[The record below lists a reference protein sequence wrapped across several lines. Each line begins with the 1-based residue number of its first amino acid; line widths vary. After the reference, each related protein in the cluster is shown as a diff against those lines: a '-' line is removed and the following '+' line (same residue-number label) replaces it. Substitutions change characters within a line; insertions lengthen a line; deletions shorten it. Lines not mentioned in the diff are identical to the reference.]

1 MMSNTGSNF
10 YSRFG
15 DRLPTREV
23 KSRRGQGVFTAK
35 GNTRGI
41 SLGNCKNVDQNTI
54 KLSVFEQ

>member
-23 KSRRGQGVFTAK
+23 KSRRGKIATSQGGRASAIKQMNQFESPRK
-35 GNTRGI
+35 RG
-41 SLGNCKNVDQNTI
+41 TI
-54 KLSVFEQ
+54 DSR